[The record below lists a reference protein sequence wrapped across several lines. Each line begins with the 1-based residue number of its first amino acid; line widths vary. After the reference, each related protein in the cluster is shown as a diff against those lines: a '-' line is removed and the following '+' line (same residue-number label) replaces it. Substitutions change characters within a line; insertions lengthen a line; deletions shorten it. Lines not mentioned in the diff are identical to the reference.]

1 MEGSTMSF
9 FGVEVKSGQSLKVE
23 PSRDKVLHLSQAA
36 LGEVTGDAKKDKG
49 NESVYLYLKFDDQ
62 KFVLGTLSHDKFPL
76 IPFDLVFEK
85 EFELSHS
92 WKIGSVYVSG
102 YYVYYQSKESDVVE
116 LELPA
121 AKTNTTEPTAKQ
133 VKIVEPKKE
142 EDGGDDNDSSDEDD
156 SSDDD
161 ESNDDQK
168 DQGLLRNGE
177 NESDEDSES
186 DEEDSDDESSDEDQ
200 EAPENVEPSKK
211 RSVEP
216 STPIP
221 GKKAK
226 VETPVKTDGKKVG
239 GHTATPHPS
248 KLAEKTIAK
257 SAQTNQTPK
266 SIGSHM
272 CNSCGRKFGSDLAL
286 QAHSKAKHGAAA

>member
-49 NESVYLYLKFDDQ
+49 NESVYLYLKFDGQ

-102 YYVYYQSKESDVVE
+102 YYVYYQSKESDVDE

-121 AKTNTTEPTAKQ
+121 AKTDTTEPTAKQ

-142 EDGGDDNDSSDEDD
+142 EDGGDDNHSSDEDD
-156 SSDDD
+156 SSNDD
-161 ESNDDQK
+161 ESNDDQ
-168 DQGLLRNGE
+168 DQELLHNGE

-200 EAPENVEPSKK
+200 ETPEKVEPSKK
-211 RSVEP
+211 RSAEP
-216 STPIP
+216 STPVP

-226 VETPVKTDGKKVG
+226 VENPVKAGMFLCDPLGLIE
-239 GHTATPHPS
+239 A
-248 KLAEKTIAK
+248 
-257 SAQTNQTPK
+257 
-266 SIGSHM
+266 
-272 CNSCGRKFGSDLAL
+272 
-286 QAHSKAKHGAAA
+286 